1 MLNRIPHWFCLFCNK
16 FFYLSGSS
24 SGSLFRSGLLCSHSW
39 WVYLPKRCSAAC
51 FYVIISRFMG
61 QSGSKAWLRSIG
73 RACAAAGTPAR
84 VKGKLLR
91 NRHQSYMKPRHAKL
105 DNLTNEKCHLTTCG
119 RCWLPLWPFWEKNSK
134 QTTAETWKEG
144 KARKVI
150 ILCLHAVRITLCRL
164 FKLPNVVM
172 KRFHYAN
179 IFAASCWKIG
189 SHYKKFSYQKAG
201 LGWNRTVFIQFSFD
215 FGWQAIWEGI
225 EPIFYCNLIE
235 ILLATGKE

>member
-39 WVYLPKRCSAAC
+39 WVYLPKRCSAAYL
-51 FYVIISRFMG
+51 YVIISRFMG

-105 DNLTNEKCHLTTCG
+105 DNLTNEKCHFDHLWKMMAAFVAFPREKFKADDCKDMKG
-119 RCWLPLWPFWEKNSK
+119 RQGKKSHYSLPSCRPDNSLSAV
-134 QTTAETWKEG
+134 QTAECRHEEVSLCKYLRCFLLENWKS
-144 KARKVI
+144 
-150 ILCLHAVRITLCRL
+150 L
-164 FKLPNVVM
+164 
-172 KRFHYAN
+172 
-179 IFAASCWKIG
+179 
-189 SHYKKFSYQKAG
+189 
-201 LGWNRTVFIQFSFD
+201 
-215 FGWQAIWEGI
+215 
-225 EPIFYCNLIE
+225 
-235 ILLATGKE
+235 